1 MKSTKWT
8 TNNQNDQNTPT
19 SSILNQNYRAN
30 PAYRILRAFDNLH
43 MHDKVQVIVFFPR
56 FFCTATLRCCGKTLE
71 ATLSQSPY
79 FVHVAHLNQFLR
91 SNSSMI
97 YVVVMTIPLL
107 NDIKQKSDLPNSV
120 SALCQYHIN
129 SIIHIDIP

>member
-30 PAYRILRAFDNLH
+30 PAYRMPICNTSSVRQSSYARWSASDRIFSE
-43 MHDKVQVIVFFPR
+43 IFPH
-56 FFCTATLRCCGKTLE
+56 CDV

-107 NDIKQKSDLPNSV
+107 NDIIQKSDLPNSV